1 MKPIDAS
8 AMIEN
13 LNWRYAVKAF
23 DASKKI
29 PEGTWKQI
37 EQAMVLSPS
46 SYGLQPYRFITVSDA
61 GLRAKLRPV
70 SWNQSQ
76 ITDASHMV
84 VFAAKDEMVPADIH
98 AYVDRIMEV
107 RGGGMN
113 PGLAGY
119 RDMMLGGLAKPEQAP
134 GGNWKTYT
142 RAQAYIA
149 LGFAL
154 FAASQLGVDAC
165 PMEGI
170 DGGQYDEILG
180 LKGSGFS
187 SVVVGTFGYRSSSD
201 WLANLKKVRA
211 AESTL
216 FIRK

>member
-1 MKPIDAS
+1 MKPIDANT
-8 AMIEN
+8 MIEN

-23 DASKKI
+23 DAGKKI
-29 PEGTWKQI
+29 PDATWSQI
-37 EQAMVLSPS
+37 EQAMILSPS
-46 SYGLQPYRFITVSDA
+46 SYGLQPYRFVTVKDA
-61 GLRAKLRPV
+61 ALRAKLRPA

-76 ITDASHMV
+76 ITDASHLV
-84 VFAAKDEMVPADIH
+84 VFAAKDEIVSADVH
-98 AYVDRIMEV
+98 AFVDRIMQV

-142 RAQAYIA
+142 RAQVYIA

-154 FAASQLGVDAC
+154 FAASQVGVDAC

-170 DGGQYDEILG
+170 DPGQYNEMLG
-180 LKGSGFS
+180 LNGSGYS
-187 SVVVGTFGYRSSSD
+187 AVVVGAFGYRAEAD
-201 WLANLKKVRA
+201 YFAKLAKVRFA
-211 AESTL
+211 DSTL